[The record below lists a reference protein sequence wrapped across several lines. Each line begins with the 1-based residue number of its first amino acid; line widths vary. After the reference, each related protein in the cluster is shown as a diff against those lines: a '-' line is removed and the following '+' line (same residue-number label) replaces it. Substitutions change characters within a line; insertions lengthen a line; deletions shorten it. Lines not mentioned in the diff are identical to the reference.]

1 MALRVENL
9 LCVNC
14 SLSCLIPTEPAIPLG
29 NSGANLATGFT
40 QEFQVLVTGAAE
52 LKGRSTAEPQPV
64 PFSLPTPSLCGAGAE
79 HSRGQ

>member
-52 LKGRSTAEPQPV
+52 LKGRNTAETQPV
-64 PFSLPTPSLCGAGAE
+64 PSPCLLHPCVEQELSVC
-79 HSRGQ
+79 RG